1 MHEVLLNS
9 KLKKWPWTHKV
20 TIGFVFYKK
29 DSKSEP
35 SLEDKAVTIQSATLT
50 GVKFLDLFSLM
61 QHSCA
66 DLLEVVKTR

>member
-9 KLKKWPWTHKV
+9 KLKNGHGHIKLLLV
-20 TIGFVFYKK
+20 LSFIKK
-29 DSKSEP
+29 TPNENH
-35 SLEDKAVTIQSATLT
+35 LEDNAVTIQSATLT

-61 QHSCA
+61 QYNCA